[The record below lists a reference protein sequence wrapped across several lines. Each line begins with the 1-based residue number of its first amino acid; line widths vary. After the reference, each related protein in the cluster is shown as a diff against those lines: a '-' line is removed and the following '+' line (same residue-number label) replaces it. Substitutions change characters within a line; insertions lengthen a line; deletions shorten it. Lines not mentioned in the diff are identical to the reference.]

1 MFLIKS
7 KMHRT
12 MDARKMRFL
21 NSERYTVN
29 GNPVSEERYND
40 TMRDINRNNEIC
52 PPGYHWVRTYRRK
65 SKNHYGK
72 SEETVMGHCVRDPYR

>member
-1 MFLIKS
+1 
-7 KMHRT
+7 MHRT

-40 TMRDINRNNEIC
+40 TMRDINRNDKVC
-52 PPGYHWVRTYRRK
+52 PPDYEYVPGYYKSDRTYVKSFCRK
-65 SKNHYGK
+65 KHNH
-72 SEETVMGHCVRDPYR
+72 R

>member
-1 MFLIKS
+1 MKS

-29 GNPVSEERYND
+29 GNSVSEDRYNEA
-40 TMRDINRNNEIC
+40 MRDISRNNEIC
-52 PPGYHWVRTYRRK
+52 PPGYEYVPGYYKSGRTYVRSFCRK
-65 SKNHYGK
+65 KHNK
-72 SEETVMGHCVRDPYR
+72 